1 MYAMLK
7 ETLEET
13 MESRMERLVLEYAQT
28 VPKTRPLEPRL
39 SLQDDLAIES
49 LALVSLALRL
59 GEEFGVDIANMDLE
73 LGAVRTFEDLVK
85 LASILQHQSTALQQQ
100 STAS

>member
-1 MYAMLK
+1 MYAMLN

-13 MESRMERLVLEYAQT
+13 MESRMERLVFEYAQT